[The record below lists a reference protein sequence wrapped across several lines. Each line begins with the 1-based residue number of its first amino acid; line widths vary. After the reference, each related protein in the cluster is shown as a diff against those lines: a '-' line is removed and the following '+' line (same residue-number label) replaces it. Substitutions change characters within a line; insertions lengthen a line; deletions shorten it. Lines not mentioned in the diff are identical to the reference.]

1 MEREPIRIPDK
12 YEREANASARFF
24 VRLDYNRYAIDQYAA
39 RRFHEFIG
47 LACGFVWHQ
56 FAMKYR
62 ILYCFYKF
70 CIKRQQN
77 KNMTMMI
84 RESYST
90 NLSKIRIKSSN
101 KYFYDYHLLNAVLL
115 LYLKL
120 FTCLEII
127 TMLK

>member
-1 MEREPIRIPDK
+1 
-12 YEREANASARFF
+12 
-24 VRLDYNRYAIDQYAA
+24 
-39 RRFHEFIG
+39 
-47 LACGFVWHQ
+47 
-56 FAMKYR
+56 MKYR

-101 KYFYDYHLLNAVLL
+101 KYFYEYERFRLLRYRGLGANVHVARSHVLIVKKENSVRVTL
-115 LYLKL
+115 NFEELDEVSILPSVGWVRP
-120 FTCLEII
+120 
-127 TMLK
+127 